1 LPETTLQARRASRP
15 CPTAPQAGLVP
26 SDSPGPGTFEAI
38 FRALEASSEP
48 LIGRAVT
55 KWLVIPL
62 HDDSGAVVGGLWGCT
77 NFNWLH
83 VQMLVVPEARR
94 GRGIGTALMEAAE
107 AEARARGCRGAHVD
121 TFSFQAVS
129 FYRALGYS
137 CFGTLEDYPPGH
149 SQLYFYKR
157 FAEAADGPG
166 MPTAIAR

>member
-1 LPETTLQARRASRP
+1 LPETNLLARLP
-15 CPTAPQAGLVP
+15 TGICPAGAQTGFVP
-26 SDSPGPGTFEAI
+26 SDTPAPGTFEAI
-38 FRALEASSEP
+38 FRTLEASSEP

-62 HDDSGAVVGGLWGCT
+62 HDDAGSVVGGLWGCT

-94 GRGIGTALMEAAE
+94 GRGIGTALIESAE

-129 FYRALGYS
+129 FYRALGYTS
-137 CFGTLEDYPPGH
+137 FGVLPDYPPGH
-149 SQLYFYKR
+149 SQVYFYKR
-157 FAEAADGPG
+157 FDLAE
-166 MPTAIAR
+166 